1 MPALFDGAR
10 KLFRIGADVE
20 NDRLSASHYDLLASE
35 SRILSYVSMM
45 LGQVEPK
52 HFRRLARP
60 CVRLGKTQALV
71 SWSGT
76 MFEYL
81 MPELFMRSRPG
92 TLLNESARAVVRLQR
107 QLGEARLRPWGVSE
121 SGYHAFDMHLNYQY
135 RAFGLREVA
144 LGGGTRQ
151 SVVAPYA
158 SLLALCICPGKVAD
172 NVLAIREAG
181 WAGAYG
187 FFEAADYTGAHSG
200 EGPKLVRSY
209 MAHHQGMALAA
220 LANALA
226 GDAIS
231 RCFESIPEARA
242 LSLLLE
248 EKPSA
253 RVKLLRRREAL
264 APGNARRAEDRVLR
278 AGALREPPRRRA
290 SALRRGGHGAVY
302 RPRLRALC
310 PRGRAGQPLL
320 WRPA

>member
-1 MPALFDGAR
+1 
-10 KLFRIGADVE
+10 
-20 NDRLSASHYDLLASE
+20 
-35 SRILSYVSMM
+35 
-45 LGQVEPK
+45 
-52 HFRRLARP
+52 
-60 CVRLGKTQALV
+60 
-71 SWSGT
+71 

-107 QLGEARLRPWGVSE
+107 QLGEARQRPWGVSE

-144 LGGGTRQ
+144 LGGGARQ

-172 NVLAIREAG
+172 NVLAMREAG

-248 EKPSA
+248 EKPFRPRETASQA
-253 RVKLLRRREAL
+253 RGARARKRAPRRGSR
-264 APGNARRAEDRVLR
+264 PAR
-278 AGALREPPRRRA
+278 GALREPPRRRA

-320 WRPA
+320 WRPARPARRHPSHRPHRARRGSRAFAGPRPLRGRRRAVRKRPRRRGHLPQRLPLA

>member
-1 MPALFDGAR
+1 
-10 KLFRIGADVE
+10 
-20 NDRLSASHYDLLASE
+20 
-35 SRILSYVSMM
+35 
-45 LGQVEPK
+45 
-52 HFRRLARP
+52 
-60 CVRLGKTQALV
+60 
-71 SWSGT
+71 
-76 MFEYL
+76 
-81 MPELFMRSRPG
+81 MRSVSY
-92 TLLNESARAVVRLQR
+92 THLDVYKR
-107 QLGEARLRPWGVSE
+107 Q
-121 SGYHAFDMHLNYQY
+121 
-135 RAFGLREVA
+135 
-144 LGGGTRQ
+144 
-151 SVVAPYA
+151 PYA

-172 NVLAIREAG
+172 NVLAMREAG

-253 RVKLLRRREAL
+253 RVKLRRRREAL

-278 AGALREPPRRRA
+278 VRC
-290 SALRRGGHGAVY
+290 V
-302 RPRLRALC
+302 
-310 PRGRAGQPLL
+310 
-320 WRPA
+320 

>member
-1 MPALFDGAR
+1 
-10 KLFRIGADVE
+10 
-20 NDRLSASHYDLLASE
+20 
-35 SRILSYVSMM
+35 MM

-158 SLLALCICPGKVAD
+158 SLLALCICPARWRTTCWPYAKRAGREHTAFSRPPIIPARIRAKGRSWSE
-172 NVLAIREAG
+172 AIWPTIRA
-181 WAGAYG
+181 WRWRLWPTRWRATP
-187 FFEAADYTGAHSG
+187 F
-200 EGPKLVRSY
+200 R
-209 MAHHQGMALAA
+209 AA
-220 LANALA
+220 L
-226 GDAIS
+226 
-231 RCFESIPEARA
+231 
-242 LSLLLE
+242 
-248 EKPSA
+248 
-253 RVKLLRRREAL
+253 
-264 APGNARRAEDRVLR
+264 
-278 AGALREPPRRRA
+278 RA
-290 SALRRGGHGAVY
+290 S
-302 RPRLRALC
+302 P
-310 PRGRAGQPLL
+310 
-320 WRPA
+320 RPAPSRFCWRKSPPPA